1 MIDESTCP
9 PIIRQVF
16 ITIDLIEHLGVVI
29 VERGLPGA
37 AIYTKLF
44 LKRQAE
50 NTNYAIVMQRLA
62 QTKEYQVYM
71 HAIDMGFLFICDYV
85 VGKEIIV
92 KRNRMTDRLYIKEDF
107 VLDSYAAYN
116 FEVKHCLDIM
126 PFHIKMID
134 NSDMSIHHIC
144 KLLCMDI
151 YRLMNM

>member
-1 MIDESTCP
+1 
-9 PIIRQVF
+9 
-16 ITIDLIEHLGVVI
+16 
-29 VERGLPGA
+29 
-37 AIYTKLF
+37 
-44 LKRQAE
+44 
-50 NTNYAIVMQRLA
+50 
-62 QTKEYQVYM
+62 
-71 HAIDMGFLFICDYV
+71 
-85 VGKEIIV
+85 
-92 KRNRMTDRLYIKEDF
+92 MTDRLYIKEDF